1 MNHLKQRGFTLL
13 ELMITVAILAI
24 ILAIGVPS
32 FLSTIAKSQ
41 ITTQTNN
48 MLAALNT
55 TRMLAI
61 KNNTGFSIC
70 ASSDGASCT
79 ANTAWNQGWIIF
91 RDTNRNRAVD
101 GEAISNVGT
110 AVPTLN
116 ITGPAAITFGAD
128 GALIFPVPVPNVNNG
143 NIGLRVCKTTTAL
156 PANQNA
162 RDILINA
169 VGRTHS
175 ELPSPAITTA
185 GACP

>member
-116 ITGPAAITFGAD
+116 ITGPAAITAITFGAD
-128 GALIFPVPVPNVNNG
+128 GALFFPVPAPND
-143 NIGLRVCKTTTAL
+143 IELRVCKTTTAL